1 MAFNLT
7 FDVIELARLQSSI
20 TGVLAGFAL
29 TVAILLMGQ
38 RVEGA
43 SVGKYDAGIEQA
55 AVMVFVTAAFSGV
68 LASFLF
74 ALMGSE
80 MVNSGRA
87 FMMLISAGFVFTLS
101 AVELTPKS
109 WTLFRR
115 FLVQTRW
122 PEHAPTPLRLELGWD
137 EMAQRRMDAL
147 VHIYVIQEGGG
158 HRSRPRFHS

>member
-87 FMMLISAGFVFTLS
+87 SMMLISAGFVFTLS
-101 AVELTPKS
+101 AVPGLVNQNR
-109 WTLFRR
+109 LRRVRFRLPHHVHR
-115 FLVQTRW
+115 RRCFL
-122 PEHAPTPLRLELGWD
+122 LLLD
-137 EMAQRRMDAL
+137 E
-147 VHIYVIQEGGG
+147 
-158 HRSRPRFHS
+158 RSIHQSLCLLL